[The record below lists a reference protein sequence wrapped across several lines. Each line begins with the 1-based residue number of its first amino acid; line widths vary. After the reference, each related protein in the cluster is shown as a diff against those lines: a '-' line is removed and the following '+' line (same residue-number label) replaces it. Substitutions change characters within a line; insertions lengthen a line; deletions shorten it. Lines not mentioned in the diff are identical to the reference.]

1 MFCTLTTAKK
11 KEKEINIRKRVYG
24 KKVYTSNK
32 AKKAYILKSCN
43 SERERNQ
50 EKKELKRTVRSRIIT
65 EMLLLDGVLP

>member
-1 MFCTLTTAKK
+1 MTTAKK

-50 EKKELKRTVRSRIIT
+50 EKKN
-65 EMLLLDGVLP
+65 